1 MIDGAI
7 SPCRRLSATLMHPD
21 SPATVSRWPMFGF
34 TEPIAQNPVRAVWRR
49 YASVSA
55 ATSTGSPSF
64 VPVPCAST

>member
-1 MIDGAI
+1 M
-7 SPCRRLSATLMHPD
+7 MHPD